1 MDCIDVAHTHM
12 DYTLRLV
19 TLYFYDHAICFTSL
33 RLSIV
38 LVLRPV

>member
-19 TLYFYDHAICFTSL
+19 TLYFYDQDRKS
-33 RLSIV
+33 V
-38 LVLRPV
+38 V